1 MRLPLILSLIAIS
14 TLGGCATSIPPS
26 DTTVVG
32 QHSTSHKLDT
42 GHSVPTLPPP
52 VAAPEQGHG
61 LPARFSA
68 PSRSAIVLSASQ
80 LVGTRS
86 ITSQGRPIAYDC
98 AGVTRAIYLRHGID
112 LYSDAQS
119 DQRANGVRL
128 IFNHVRRHGV
138 LHQGPVVHPGDL
150 VFFDNTWDFNGDGKL
165 NDPLTHVGIVERL
178 ELDGTVIFI
187 SRVSGAIERY
197 RMNLDF
203 PHIHKTADGRVL
215 NDYIRRKL
223 PTDPENTGRLTG
235 ELFAS
240 FGNRLSP

>member
-1 MRLPLILSLIAIS
+1 MQLRIILVLILIS
-14 TLGGCATSIPPS
+14 PLGGCATSVYRS
-26 DTTVVG
+26 DTTIVERHDG
-32 QHSTSHKLDT
+32 AQELEMT
-42 GHSVPTLPPP
+42 HSVPTVPPP
-52 VAAPEQGHG
+52 SAAPEKGHS
-61 LPARFSA
+61 LPASYST
-68 PSRSAIVLSASQ
+68 PSRSAIVLAASQ
-80 LVGTRS
+80 LVGART
-86 ITSQGRPIAYDC
+86 ITSQGRSIAYDC

-112 LYSDAQS
+112 LYSDVQS
-119 DQRANGVRL
+119 DPKANGVRL
-128 IFNHVRRHGV
+128 IYNHIRRYGI
-138 LHQGPVVHPGDL
+138 LHQGPEVHPGDL

-165 NDPLTHVGIVERL
+165 NDPLTHVGIVEHVEPDR
-178 ELDGTVIFI
+178 TVIFI

-235 ELFAS
+235 ELFAT

>member
-1 MRLPLILSLIAIS
+1 MIS
-14 TLGGCATSIPPS
+14 PLGGCATSIHHS
-26 DTTVVG
+26 DTTIVE
-32 QHSTSHKLDT
+32 QHNRAHELETTPSI
-42 GHSVPTLPPP
+42 PTVPPP
-52 VAAPEQGHG
+52 ITVPEKGQS
-61 LPARFSA
+61 LPASYST

-80 LVGTRS
+80 LIGART
-86 ITSQGRPIAYDC
+86 ITSQGKSIAYDC

-119 DQRANGVRL
+119 DPRANGVRL
-128 IFNHVRRHGV
+128 IYNHIRRHGI
-138 LHQGPVVHPGDL
+138 LHQGPEVHPGDL

-165 NDPLTHVGIVERL
+165 NDPLTHVGIVEQL
-178 ELDGTVIFI
+178 EPDGTVIFI